1 MGALIFGRRSTVHR
15 TLVHNQ
21 LSQDYP
27 AATCLHT
34 ERVAALFP
42 PKHRPPSHRCGAF
55 PCMSD
60 LPSFQSQVPDA
71 PTMAARF
78 ADYHPPFSDAGAL
91 TEANRCL
98 FCFDAPC
105 TQACPTHIDVPRFIK
120 KISTGNLEGSAET
133 ILDANILGASCA
145 RACPVQVLCEGA
157 CVFEHYNQQP
167 IQIGRLQR
175 YAMDA
180 LQASGAPLPFGPGED
195 TGRRVAL
202 IGAGP
207 ASLAC
212 AAELR
217 RRGVAATIYDARPLP
232 GGLNTYGIAE
242 YKLPL
247 RESLREIDLIAQLG
261 VEFRFETVVDLAMLE
276 QLETS
281 YDAIFVGIGLG
292 AIHKLG
298 LEHEDSH
305 GVTNAL
311 DWIAEYKSGKR
322 LRSPPRVG
330 VIGAGN
336 TAIDAAIAAV
346 RLGAEEV
353 TMIYR
358 RGPEQMSA
366 FAFEYEH
373 AKAEGVRFL
382 WRMQPVAIKRSFF
395 GHAVEALEL
404 QTQEVSG
411 DGSLL
416 PVPGS
421 TTTLQVNCIVLSI
434 GQSTHAEFL
443 ESDDLR
449 GPKLLTERGRIVI
462 DRATGQTSNPRY
474 FAGGDCTNGGREVV
488 DAVADGKRAAIA
500 MAARFGGSHE

>member
-1 MGALIFGRRSTVHR
+1 
-15 TLVHNQ
+15 
-21 LSQDYP
+21 
-27 AATCLHT
+27 
-34 ERVAALFP
+34 
-42 PKHRPPSHRCGAF
+42 
-55 PCMSD
+55 MSD
-60 LPSFQSQVPDA
+60 VPSFRSQAPDS
-71 PTMAARF
+71 PTIAARF
-78 ADYHPPFSDAGAL
+78 PDYHPPFNDTGAL
-91 TEANRCL
+91 AEANRCL

-120 KISTGNLEGSAET
+120 KISTGNHEGSAKT

-157 CVFEHYNQQP
+157 CVFQHYNRQP

-175 YAMDA
+175 YAMEA
-180 LQASGAPLPFGPGED
+180 MHASGAPLPFSPGVD
-195 TGRRVAL
+195 TGKRVAL

-217 RRGVAATIYDARPLP
+217 RRGVGATIFDVRPLP
-232 GGLNTYGIAE
+232 GGLNTYGVAE

-247 RESLREIDLIAQLG
+247 SESLREIDLIAQLG
-261 VEFRFETVVDLAMLE
+261 VNFCCGVSVDAAYLQGLE
-276 QLETS
+276 KD
-281 YDAIFVGIGLG
+281 YDAIFLGIGLG
-292 AIHKLG
+292 AIGKLG
-298 LEHEDSH
+298 LEHEDGH

-311 DWIAEYKSGKR
+311 DWIAEYKSGK
-322 LRSPPRVG
+322 LTQSPARVA

-366 FAFEYEH
+366 FGFEYEH

-382 WRMQPVAIKRSFF
+382 WHMQPVVIKRSFLH
-395 GHAVEALEL
+395 HAVEALEMQAL
-404 QTQEVSG
+404 ELSD
-411 DGSLL
+411 DGSLVPLPGETITL
-416 PVPGS
+416 PVD
-421 TTTLQVNCIVLSI
+421 CIVLSI
-434 GQSTHAEFL
+434 GQATHSQF
-443 ESDDLR
+443 LR
-449 GPKLLTERGRIVI
+449 GEDTQSPKLLMERGRILI
-462 DRATGQTSNPRY
+462 DRATGQTSNARY

-488 DAVADGKRAAIA
+488 DAVADGKRAGIG
-500 MAARFGGSHE
+500 MAAWLGGAHE